1 MDKHQQGHKDTLL
14 QPQHHDRDMET
25 RHFAGAAH
33 CPSCGANF
41 HAGRWSWQALDAGAR
56 AEEATCPACKRIA
69 EKAAAG
75 TVTLSGAF
83 VQAHREEILNLIRN
97 TEALENK
104 EHALERLIDIADEE
118 DAVVVTTT
126 GMHLAN
132 RIGHALDSAYD
143 GSTRYTYSDD
153 KTHLDVDWERD

>member
-14 QPQHHDRDMET
+14 QPQHHDRDMA
-25 RHFAGAAH
+25 HQHLAGDAH
-33 CPSCGANF
+33 CSGCGANF
-41 HAGRWSWQALDAGAR
+41 SAGRWSWKALDAGATPQ
-56 AEEATCPACKRIA
+56 AVTCPACQRIA
-69 EKAAAG
+69 DKAAGG
-75 TVTLSGAF
+75 TVILSGTF

-97 TEALENK
+97 IEEQERQ
-104 EHALERLIDIADEE
+104 EHALERLIGIADED

-143 GSTRYTYSDD
+143 GTTRYTYSDD